1 MDADDSNLQAL
12 PMMGGVADT
21 YKEVVMSINLRER
34 QDMSFLFSGLGS
46 GAAGTAGSNFLSDYA
61 SIKNGSYGKLMK
73 AYYGNINSSGST
85 VSEGKTKTNNV
96 LEKILEEKK
105 NPTVS
110 KEAQEANSNLTSG
123 ISNLIK
129 SVSTLQNDATYK
141 ASEDGT
147 SAADKVVSA
156 IKSYVSQYNDV
167 VNAAKNSTLS
177 SKTSH
182 VASMMKGTEANAA
195 KLAEI
200 GIKINRDGT
209 LQLNEGKLKGTDI
222 SKVQDLFSKE
232 DVMSYGST
240 VMFRLGFASASSAS
254 VSSTVKDSANT
265 DTATYAGAAYLKAD
279 IEKLTS
285 GSLFEKIK
293 DEDGTEQYNIAELFA
308 TAKSFVSNYNSML
321 TAAQASYNSGV
332 TANLARIMEK
342 TAQNK
347 DALEQFGISVDE
359 KGKLKIDEDIFK
371 KSDMSQLQ
379 KFFNEYGSSI
389 APHVSLVHYYMTTQ
403 ANAASGYTANGTY
416 NARENTLY
424 NAAT

>member
-1 MDADDSNLQAL
+1 MDADDSNMQAL
-12 PMMGGVADT
+12 PMMGGAADT
-21 YKEVVMSINLRER
+21 YKEVVMSINIRER

-46 GAAGTAGSNFLSDYA
+46 GAAGSNFLGDYA

-73 AYYGNINSSGST
+73 AYYGNVNSSGT
-85 VSEGKTKTNNV
+85 KVSEGKTKTSNV
-96 LEKILEEKK
+96 LDKILEQKK

-129 SVSTLQNDATYK
+129 SVSTLQNDATYT
-141 ASEDGT
+141 ASEDGK

-156 IKSYVSQYNDV
+156 IKNYVSQYNDV
-167 VNAAKNSTLS
+167 VSAAKNSNLA

-182 VASMMKGTEANAA
+182 IASMMKGSEANSA

-200 GIKINRDGT
+200 GITINRDGT

-232 DVMSYGST
+232 DAMSYGST
-240 VMFRLGFASASSAS
+240 VMSRLGFASTSSGS
-254 VSSTVKDSANT
+254 VSSTEKGSANT
-265 DTATYAGAAYLKAD
+265 DTATYAGTAALKTD

-285 GSLFEKIK
+285 DTLFEKIK
-293 DEDGTEQYNIAELFA
+293 DKDGTEQYNIAKLFA
-308 TAKSFVSNYNSML
+308 TAKSFVGNYNSML
-321 TAAQASYNSGV
+321 TAAQTSYNSGV
-332 TANLARIMEK
+332 TANLARIVEK
-342 TAQNK
+342 TAQNR

-379 KFFNEYGSSI
+379 KFFSEYGSSI
-389 APHVSLVHYYMTTQ
+389 ATNVSLVHYYMTTQ
-403 ANAASGYTANGTY
+403 ANATSGYTANGTY